1 MANLNRFLQ
10 AQDDFNTYRQALQ
23 EMKAGRKTS
32 HWVWFIFP
40 QLKGLGR
47 SYNSNYYGIESLKE
61 AEDYLTD
68 PVLEKRLRE
77 ITSAV
82 LSHRGDDIEVI
93 MGGRIDAM
101 KFRSSMTLF
110 DAVCPGDIFSE
121 ALEEFFHGMRDSRTA
136 GRLINTLDGNGSCS
150 PFFKK

>member
-10 AQDDFNTYRQALQ
+10 AQDDFDTYRQALQ
-23 EMKAGRKTS
+23 EMKAGRKNT
-32 HWVWFIFP
+32 HWMWFIFP

-61 AEDYLTD
+61 AEEYLAD
-68 PVLEKRLRE
+68 SVLGKRLRE

-82 LSHRGDDIEVI
+82 LSHKGEDMEAVL
-93 MGGRIDAM
+93 GGRTDAM

-110 DAVCPGDIFSE
+110 DAVCPGDIFAE
-121 ALEEFFHGMRDSRTA
+121 ALPADIFVAFLSGTA
-136 GRLINTLDGNGSCS
+136 V
-150 PFFKK
+150 K

>member
-61 AEDYLTD
+61 AEEYMADL
-68 PVLEKRLRE
+68 VLGKRLRE

-82 LSHRGDDIEVI
+82 LSHRGDDIDVI
-93 MGGRIDAM
+93 MGGKIDAK

-110 DAVCPGDIFSE
+110 DVVCPGDIFSE
-121 ALEEFFHGMRDSRTA
+121 VLEVFFGGMRDSRTV
-136 GRLINTLDGNGSCS
+136 GRISTFVPNGSGISC
-150 PFFKK
+150 

>member
-1 MANLNRFLQ
+1 MANLERFLQ
-10 AQDDFNTYRQALQ
+10 AQDDFGTYRQALQ

-47 SYNSNYYGIESLKE
+47 SYQSNYYGIESLKE
-61 AEDYLTD
+61 AEDYLAD
-68 PVLEKRLRE
+68 PVLGKRLRE

-82 LSHRGDDIEVI
+82 LSHRGDDINVI
-93 MGGRIDAM
+93 MGGKTDAM

-121 ALEEFFHGMRDSRTA
+121 ALEEFFGGMRDSLTIGRLRTA
-136 GRLINTLDGNGSCS
+136 PGTN
-150 PFFKK
+150 

>member
-10 AQDDFNTYRQALQ
+10 AQDDFDTYRQALR

-47 SYNSNYYGIESLKE
+47 SYQSNYYGIESLKE
-61 AEDYLTD
+61 AEDYLAD
-68 PVLEKRLRE
+68 PVLGNRLRE

-82 LSHRGDDIEVI
+82 LSHRGDDINVI
-93 MGGRIDAM
+93 MGGKTDAM

-110 DAVCPGDIFSE
+110 DAVCPGDVFFE
-121 ALEEFFHGMRDSRTA
+121 ALEEFFGGMRDSRTTGMLQA
-136 GRLINTLDGNGSCS
+136 APGTN
-150 PFFKK
+150 

>member
-10 AQDDFNTYRQALQ
+10 AQDDFDTYRQALR

-47 SYNSNYYGIESLKE
+47 SYQSNYYGIESLKE
-61 AEDYLTD
+61 AEDYLAD
-68 PVLEKRLRE
+68 PVLGKRLRE

-82 LSHRGDDIEVI
+82 LSHRGDDINVI
-93 MGGRIDAM
+93 MGGKTDAM

-121 ALEEFFHGMRDSRTA
+121 ALEEFFGGMRDSLTIGRLRTA
-136 GRLINTLDGNGSCS
+136 PGTN
-150 PFFKK
+150 

>member
-1 MANLNRFLQ
+1 MANLKRFLQ

-61 AEDYLTD
+61 AEEYMAD
-68 PVLEKRLRE
+68 PVLGKRLRE

-82 LSHRGDDIEVI
+82 LSHRGDDINVI

-121 ALEEFFHGMRDSRTA
+121 ALEEFFDGMRDSHTA
-136 GRLINTLDGNGSCS
+136 GRLINTHDMS
-150 PFFKK
+150 